1 MLLGLH
7 EVVPWALPLVMTPS
21 PDVQDGLGGT
31 TTSIYD
37 AAHRL
42 TTREFGGSGQTPLRL
57 DLTYTATDLI
67 ATETRYTDL
76 AGTNKIGSTTMTYD
90 AVGRLTNLQHYN
102 GSMTILA
109 K

>member
-1 MLLGLH
+1 M
-7 EVVPWALPLVMTPS
+7 PS
-21 PDVQDGLGGT
+21 QAYRIGSSAVTRPLGGT

-76 AGTNKIGSTTMTYD
+76 AGTNKIGSTTMT
-90 AVGRLTNLQHYN
+90 
-102 GSMTILA
+102 LA
-109 K
+109 GMPLPRPASVASWSLSALATPAMSFVKL